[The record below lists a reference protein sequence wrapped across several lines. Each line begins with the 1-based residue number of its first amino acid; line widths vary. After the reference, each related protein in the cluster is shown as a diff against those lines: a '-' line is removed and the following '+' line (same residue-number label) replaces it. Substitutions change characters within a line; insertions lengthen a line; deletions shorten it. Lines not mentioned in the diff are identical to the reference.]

1 MKVMDE
7 KDRILLQV
15 LEDNARIS
23 LHDVAAMTQ
32 LSEAEVEERIQVL
45 EKAKI
50 IRKFTTVIDWE
61 RAGDGEVSAIIDLKV
76 TPERDYGYDRIAE
89 RIARFRQVKSLRLMS
104 GVYDLQLH
112 VTAKTMHDVARFVS
126 EQIAPIDHIR
136 ETATHIIM
144 KTYKENGNLF
154 YEREEGERLPLSF

>member
-1 MKVMDE
+1 MDE
-7 KDRILLQV
+7 KDRILLLV
-15 LEDNARIS
+15 LEENARTP
-23 LHDVAAMTQ
+23 LEEVAAMAQ
-32 LSEAEVEERIQVL
+32 LKESEVEERIRDL
-45 EKAKI
+45 EEKKI
-50 IRKFTTVIDWE
+50 IRKYTTVIDWE

-112 VTAKTMHDVARFVS
+112 VSAKNMHEVARFVS
-126 EQIAPIDHIR
+126 EQIAPTDHIR

-154 YEREEGERLPLSF
+154 YEREEGERLPLTF

>member
-1 MKVMDE
+1 MMDD

-15 LEDNARIS
+15 LEENARIP
-23 LHDVAAMTQ
+23 LNEAAAMAR
-32 LSEAEVEERIQVL
+32 LSESEVEERMRDL
-45 EKAKI
+45 EKSKI
-50 IRKFTTVIDWE
+50 IRRYTAVIDWE

-112 VTAKTMHDVARFVS
+112 VSAKNMHEVARFVS

-154 YEREEGERLPLSF
+154 YEREEGERLPLTF